1 MQNAEVDLKKSD
13 SLDAFDLYFDC
24 ITACHSINGEDVECI
39 TACIATH
46 LDKEHET
53 WLLNLFL
60 FLAES
65 MDQWMLKVIR
75 ENIFWP

>member
-24 ITACHSINGEDVECI
+24 ITACHSIDGEDVDCI

-53 WLLNLFL
+53 
-60 FLAES
+60 
-65 MDQWMLKVIR
+65 
-75 ENIFWP
+75 